1 MEAVPTDA
9 TYIPHR
15 RKRTNSQPIAI
26 PKGTPCNYSVFL
38 MQRNPDLFG
47 PTVDDFTPERWNQST
62 PVPWTY
68 IPFNGGP
75 RICLGQHFALT
86 QIPYAVS
93 NICHRDRNIA
103 SRSGLQRSAEGY
115 KADNV

>member
-26 PKGTPCNYSVFL
+26 PKGTPCNSSVFL

-47 PTVDDFTPERWNQST
+47 PTVDDFTPERWNQWT

-75 RICLGQHFALT
+75 RICLGQNFALT
-86 QIPYAVS
+86 EIAYAMS
-93 NICHRDRNIA
+93 KICQRYAKIEERTGLP
-103 SRSGLQRSAEGY
+103 RSTQG
-115 KADNV
+115 